1 MDITQKNKPMV
12 SVLFMQLS
20 IVFTV
25 CLIAS
30 NILETKQMVL
40 GPLHLTGGLLIF
52 PISYI
57 VNDVVCEIWGYR
69 RVSILIWTGFITNF
83 CFMAV
88 ASLADAIPGA
98 PYWGN
103 DEGFHAI
110 FGLTPRIALASFVS
124 FLAGSFVNA
133 YVMSRMKIADRGKR
147 FPLRAIMSTIW
158 GEGAD
163 SLLFFPLAFY
173 GVLPNNELPLMM
185 LSQLV
190 LKTVYEIIVLPV
202 TIRVVHKV
210 KTYEGEDTYDDGI
223 SYNIFAVFTGRN
235 GKFHSK

>member
-1 MDITQKNKPMV
+1 MTKENHKKTQV
-12 SVLFMQLS
+12 SLLFMQLS

-30 NILETKQMVL
+30 NILETKQMVF

-57 VNDVVCEIWGYR
+57 VNDVVCEVWGYHR
-69 RVSILIWTGFITNF
+69 TRLLIWTGFLTNF
-83 CFMAV
+83 AFMAI
-88 ASLADAIPGA
+88 ACLADAIPGA
-98 PYWGN
+98 PYWDN
-103 DEGFHAI
+103 AEGFHAI
-110 FGLTPRIALASFVS
+110 FGLTPRIVLASFIS

-133 YVMSRMKIADRGKR
+133 YVMSRMKIKDKGKR
-147 FPLRAIMSTIW
+147 FPLRAIVSTIW

-173 GVLPNNELPLMM
+173 GVLPNEELPLMM

-190 LKTVYEIIVLPV
+190 LKTVYEVIVLPV
-202 TIRVVHKV
+202 TMRVVSFV
-210 KTYEGEDTYDDGI
+210 KRYEGVDVYDNDV
-223 SYNIFAVFTGRN
+223 SYSIFRIR
-235 GKFHSK
+235 

>member
-1 MDITQKNKPMV
+1 MTKRKRTQV
-12 SVLFMQLS
+12 SVLFMQMS

-30 NILETKQMVL
+30 NILETKQMIF

-57 VNDVVCEIWGYR
+57 INDVVCEVWGYR
-69 RVSILIWTGFITNF
+69 KTSMLIWTGFLINF
-83 CFMAV
+83 AFMAV
-88 ASLADAIPGA
+88 ACLADAIPGA
-98 PYWGN
+98 PYWDN
-103 DEGFHAI
+103 DKGFHAI

-124 FLAGSFVNA
+124 FLAGSFINA
-133 YVMSRMKIADRGKR
+133 YVMSRMKISDNGKR
-147 FPLRAIMSTIW
+147 FPLRAIVSTIF

-173 GVLPNNELPLMM
+173 GVLPNYELPLMM

-190 LKTVYEIIVLPV
+190 LKTVYEIIVLPI
-202 TIRVVHKV
+202 TIRVVNWV
-210 KTYEGEDTYDDGI
+210 KKYEGEDVYDKGI
-223 SYNIFAVFTGRN
+223 SYGILAVFR
-235 GKFHSK
+235 H

>member
-1 MDITQKNKPMV
+1 MV
-12 SVLFMQLS
+12 SVLFMVLS

-30 NILETKQMVL
+30 NILETKQMVF
-40 GPLHLTGGLLIF
+40 GSLHLTGGLLIF
-52 PISYI
+52 PVSYI

-69 RVSILIWTGFITNF
+69 RASILIWTGFIANF
-83 CFMAV
+83 CFMGV

-98 PYWGN
+98 PYWEN
-103 DEGFHAI
+103 DAGFHAI

-147 FPLRAIMSTIW
+147 FPLRAVMSTIW
-158 GEGAD
+158 GEGTD

-173 GVLPNNELPLMM
+173 GVLPNDELPLMM

-190 LKTVYEIIVLPV
+190 LKTVYEVVVLPV
-202 TIRVVHKV
+202 TMRVVSKV

-223 SYNIFAVFTGRN
+223 SYNIFAVFTGRKGN
-235 GKFHSK
+235 KVNISN

>member
-1 MDITQKNKPMV
+1 
-12 SVLFMQLS
+12 
-20 IVFTV
+20 
-25 CLIAS
+25 
-30 NILETKQMVL
+30 
-40 GPLHLTGGLLIF
+40 
-52 PISYI
+52 
-57 VNDVVCEIWGYR
+57 
-69 RVSILIWTGFITNF
+69 
-83 CFMAV
+83 
-88 ASLADAIPGA
+88 
-98 PYWGN
+98 
-103 DEGFHAI
+103 
-110 FGLTPRIALASFVS
+110 
-124 FLAGSFVNA
+124 
-133 YVMSRMKIADRGKR
+133 MKIADRGKR

-223 SYNIFAVFTGRN
+223 SYNIFAVFTDRK
-235 GKFHSK
+235 GKFHNK

>member
-1 MDITQKNKPMV
+1 MDMTKKNKTMV
-12 SVLFMQLS
+12 SVLFMVLS

-52 PISYI
+52 PVSYI

-69 RVSILIWTGFITNF
+69 RVSILIWLGFITNF

-98 PYWGN
+98 PYWEN

-147 FPLRAIMSTIW
+147 FPLRTIMSTIC

-202 TIRVVHKV
+202 TIRVVRRV

-223 SYNIFAVFTGRN
+223 SYNIFAVFTRRKGNPNR
-235 GKFHSK
+235 K

>member
-1 MDITQKNKPMV
+1 MQKRPNWELVHNWSAFIVMV
-12 SVLFMQLS
+12 IEMGFYIMMCVVEDDVS
-20 IVFTV
+20 
-25 CLIAS
+25 LIA
-30 NILETKQMVL
+30 M
-40 GPLHLTGGLLIF
+40 
-52 PISYI
+52 
-57 VNDVVCEIWGYR
+57 
-69 RVSILIWTGFITNF
+69 
-83 CFMAV
+83 
-88 ASLADAIPGA
+88 
-98 PYWGN
+98 
-103 DEGFHAI
+103 
-110 FGLTPRIALASFVS
+110 ASFVS

-235 GKFHSK
+235 GKSHSK